1 MSAYVIVE
9 FTVKKIQMFTVT
21 NTASSLGRRPK
32 SMEVR

>member
-9 FTVKKIQMFTVT
+9 FTVKDPEIYREKY
-21 NTASSLGRRPK
+21 APLLGRQPK